1 MAEKAKSVKKKD
13 KTKLSK
19 DSIYL
24 VLNLVLAVVT
34 MGLAAAL
41 ASALMPD
48 SFDGS
53 KAALFMGLTIFSLVL
68 FQVLLFLVK
77 DTKKDKIRAIVVGVI
92 YVAAMLVGFASKE
105 HFSLFYISTMLILI
119 GMALNQ
125 FLLVT
130 AEETKKG
137 KITNILVGIVLL
149 GLACGILYDYPKD
162 NEAIKIIAIALFLF
176 VSLKK
181 VLFPTLKLE
190 KIKLLLNILIK
201 THAIDVIVCLFAFMI
216 AFSFILP
223 GVEDKAGGSIATFW
237 DAMWYCFTVIT
248 TIGFGDF
255 AAVSAIGRLLT
266 VVLGIYGIVVVAIL
280 TSVIVNFYN
289 EVTAKEKAR
298 DFIE

>member
-137 KITNILVGIVLL
+137 KITNIFVGIVLL